1 MVIEMANLLAKLS
14 LWVKDYQTNE
24 EAETTFAGEIVS
36 IDQNLK
42 TNIYRFFNEESGS
55 LLVSIDYSNEKILI
69 QERSANVKMHLELLD
84 AKMANCNY
92 QFDENNSL
100 YLLTK
105 AYKIEIDDNNFLLE
119 YDLFN
124 PNDVINPL
132 TRNIVKIECEVR
144 KPC

>member
-1 MVIEMANLLAKLS
+1 MANLLAKLS

-69 QERSANVKMHLELLD
+69 QERSANVK
-84 AKMANCNY
+84 
-92 QFDENNSL
+92 NNSL

-105 AYKIEIDDNNFLLE
+105 AYKIEIDDNNVLLE